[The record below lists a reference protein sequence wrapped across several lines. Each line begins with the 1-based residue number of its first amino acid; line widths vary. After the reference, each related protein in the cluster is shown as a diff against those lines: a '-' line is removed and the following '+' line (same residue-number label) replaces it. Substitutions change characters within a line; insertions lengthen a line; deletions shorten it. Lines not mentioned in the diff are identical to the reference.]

1 VLVTQALHRVRTPDR
16 PCVDGLDRPARI
28 QRLSA
33 PRETA
38 FWIVAYIFAV
48 TILGTSLPA
57 PLYAIYQRHWHFSAA
72 VLTLIFAAYAVA
84 VLVTLLV
91 AGRAS
96 DQAGRKPVMAVALG
110 FSALS
115 TVVFIL
121 APSLG
126 WLYLGRVLSGLSA
139 GLMTGAAPAALT
151 EMLQASDSRRS
162 SMVATAANM
171 GGAGLGP
178 LIAGLF
184 AEYLPQPTVLVF
196 EAYLGLLVIAG
207 LTLAFVPETVTN
219 RQRLSLRLT
228 GLAMPR
234 EGRGEFIA
242 AGLAAFAAFALT
254 GLFTS
259 LAPGFVGGVLHQVN
273 FAVAGT
279 VSFLIFAAA
288 LVAQLG
294 LARAN
299 SRPVMLTGLGLF
311 LVGLALVVTGMATNS
326 LGWFLAGDVVGGIA
340 VGALFIGSMSTA
352 SRLAPPERRA
362 EIISAY
368 FVFAYSGLIIP
379 VVGVGVA
386 ADYVGNFR
394 ATLGC
399 SIGLAALCLWSA
411 AVVSG
416 RSRTG
421 ARGRPRP
428 GPRPN

>member
-1 VLVTQALHRVRTPDR
+1 MTQALHGVRAPDR

-38 FWIVAYIFAV
+38 FWIVAYIFGV

-57 PLYAIYQRHWHFSAA
+57 PLYTIYQRQWHFSAA

-96 DQAGRKPVMAVALG
+96 DQVGRKPVMAAALG
-110 FSALS
+110 FSVLS
-115 TVVFIL
+115 TIVFIL

-126 WLYLGRVLSGLSA
+126 WLYAGRILSGLSA

-178 LIAGLF
+178 LMAGLF

-207 LTLAFVPETVTN
+207 LTLALAPETVTT
-219 RQRLSLRLT
+219 RQRLSLRFT

-234 EGRGEFIA
+234 DGRGEFIA

-259 LAPGFVGGVLHQVN
+259 LAPGFVGSVLHQMN
-273 FAVAGT
+273 FAVAGA
-279 VSFLIFAAA
+279 VSFLVFAAA
-288 LVAQLG
+288 AAAQLS

-311 LVGLALVVTGMATNS
+311 LVGLALVVTGMAAGS
-326 LGWFLAGDVVGGIA
+326 LGWFLAGAVVGGIA
-340 VGALFIGSMSTA
+340 VGALFIGSLSTA
-352 SRLAPPERRA
+352 NRLAPAERRA
-362 EIISAY
+362 EVISTY
-368 FVFAYSGLIIP
+368 FVFAYTGLIIP
-379 VVGVGVA
+379 VVGVGIA
-386 ADYVGNFR
+386 ADYVGDFR

-399 SIGLAALCLWSA
+399 SIGLAVLCLWSA
-411 AVVSG
+411 VAISG
-416 RSRTG
+416 RSGTG
-421 ARGRPRP
+421 ARP
-428 GPRPN
+428 GPAGAPN

>member
-1 VLVTQALHRVRTPDR
+1 MTQALQGVRAPDR

-28 QRLSA
+28 QRLA
-33 PRETA
+33 VPREAA
-38 FWIVAYIFAV
+38 FWLVAYVFGA

-57 PLYAIYQRHWHFSAA
+57 PLYSIYQRQWHFSSA

-84 VLVTLLV
+84 VLATLLV

-96 DQAGRKPVMAVALG
+96 DQVGRKPVMAAALG
-110 FSALS
+110 FSVLS

-121 APSLG
+121 APSVG

-151 EMLQASDSRRS
+151 EMLQASESRRS

-171 GGAGLGP
+171 SGAGLGP

-184 AEYLPQPTVLVF
+184 AEYLPQSTVLVF

-207 LTLAFVPETVTN
+207 LAVAFVPETVTSK
-219 RQRLSLRLT
+219 QRLTLRFT
-228 GLAMPR
+228 GLAVPR
-234 EGRGEFIA
+234 DGRSEFIA

-259 LAPGFVGGVLHQVN
+259 LAPGFVGSVLHQMN
-273 FAVAGT
+273 FAVAGA

-288 LVAQLG
+288 CAAQLG
-294 LARAN
+294 LGRIN
-299 SRPVMLTGLGLF
+299 SRPVMLAGLGGF
-311 LVGLALVVTGMATNS
+311 LAGLALVVAGIATSS
-326 LGWFLAGDVVGGIA
+326 LGWFVAGDVVGGFA
-340 VGALFIGSMSTA
+340 VGALFIGSMSA
-352 SRLAPPERRA
+352 ANRLAPPERRA
-362 EIISAY
+362 EVISTY
-368 FVFAYSGLIIP
+368 FVFAYTGLIIP
-379 VVGVGVA
+379 VVGVGIA
-386 ADYVGNFR
+386 ADYVGDFR

-416 RSRTG
+416 RP
-421 ARGRPRP
+421 RGRSRP
-428 GPRPN
+428 TRQEGHSSSRH